1 VLTNG
6 EIEDCLWV
14 LHKCKE
20 NRLCCNPNHLYL
32 GTRSDNMKDSLRDET
47 ASILTIEKPYGE
59 KAGNSKLKEFQVLE
73 IRDKLESGKNLEE
86 LAKEYSIDPRNVAS
100 IRDRKTWVHI

>member
-1 VLTNG
+1 
-6 EIEDCLWV
+6 
-14 LHKCKE
+14 
-20 NRLCCNPNHLYL
+20 
-32 GTRSDNMKDSLRDET
+32 MKDSLRDET

-59 KAGNSKLKEFQVLE
+59 KASNSKLKEFQVLE